1 MHTKIVR
8 GLQTVAASLCL
19 TAAPGLARA
28 GGLDHIRIV
37 VVDAQTHLPIPEAQ
51 VTVEDLNGGHLTRR
65 IAAGPCSPS
74 FNTHRWTLE
83 TGLSLDSPT
92 LIMIPIGT
100 SVALIGQAQPL
111 NSGAQAANPG
121 VQPGASAQ
129 SAAGAA
135 QQPPV
140 TEIHI
145 RIRADRL
152 QTTKSGPT
160 TAATTI
166 GGAEI
171 ARKVGGSENL
181 NKALQG
187 NSGVAADSA
196 GQIHV
201 RGEHADISYVVDGV
215 GLPDTLSGRQGS
227 VVVPSTIRSLEF
239 ITGGFAPEFG
249 QQTAAILNIETVPGA
264 AHSHSNVSVEA
275 GSFDTTNGDFTTAG
289 PLGKYASY
297 VLDLSATRTRNAVE
311 PQQPD
316 DQTAHNA
323 GSDLNEFGKF
333 RFATSHRDTL
343 SLTLSR
349 SPGTLQ
355 IGNRTGLPSSFASA
369 GQGYGFQGLR
379 NRNGARPDVTSDNQS
394 ALGADNL
401 TLLSQQAAGQDI
413 TQREVSEFGT
423 FSWRRELSSHDT
435 GLFAVTLLHSGQ
447 DVHNNNP
454 AVDLLNLPV
463 DNSIEYNPTATRNV
477 HHVQITSSLASKI
490 GAHQLKAGIQ
500 LDDQNGNETYNL
512 VPASQLA
519 LNALA
524 AFSPALAP
532 AGAVQTDAQG
542 NPVTDLNGNPVFTPT
557 AGTVPTLQVHRSG
570 FYRAAY
576 VQDTWRASRKFV
588 VNYGLRADWYKQG
601 QNLGQAT
608 VDVSAISPRLNF
620 SYAPDPKTAVRWSY
634 NRLFNTPPLAQGAV
648 VGQPIQPEIL
658 DQYDLSAERRIGPG
672 QSLHLAYYIKDMR
685 NQVDTGL
692 LIPGSQIGIYSA
704 VNLQYGG
711 VHGLEFS
718 YEIVPPNG
726 RTYGFDASFNYSY
739 SIARPNGKDNTG
751 ADVPDFND
759 HDQRN
764 TVSLD
769 VGYTWKS
776 GALASFTINHG
787 SGLASSPIPPSTRR
801 VPRTQIDLRF
811 GTGPRLFHGRGGI
824 GLSVENLLDD
834 RTVINFQSA
843 FSGTRFQQ
851 ARRILVNANLSF

>member
-8 GLQTVAASLCL
+8 GGKTAVASLFL
-19 TAAPGLARA
+19 LGAPALAHAR
-28 GGLDHIRIV
+28 GLDQVRFV
-37 VVDAQTHLPIPEAQ
+37 VVDAVTHLPIVGAQ
-51 VTVEDLNGGHLTRR
+51 VTVEDLNGGHAARTLAAGLCSQAFNTRR
-65 IAAGPCSPS
+65 
-74 FNTHRWTLE
+74 WVLE
-83 TGLSLDSPT
+83 NGISVDAPT
-92 LIMIPIGT
+92 LITLPLGASI
-100 SVALIGQAQPL
+100 ALTGQAQP
-111 NSGAQAANPG
+111 STPG
-121 VQPGASAQ
+121 
-129 SAAGAA
+129 A

-152 QTTKSGPT
+152 PTTKSGPT

-166 GGAEI
+166 DSGTI

-187 NSGVAADSA
+187 SSGVAADSA
-196 GQIHV
+196 GQVHV

-227 VVVPSTIRSLEF
+227 VVVPSTIRSLKF

-264 AHSHSNVSVEA
+264 SHSRSNVSIEG

-289 PLGKYASY
+289 PLGKNASY
-297 VLDLSATRTRNAVE
+297 VLDFSATRTRNAIE

-316 DQTAHNA
+316 NQTAHNT

-349 SPGTLQ
+349 SPGTLE
-355 IGNRTGLPSSFASA
+355 IGNRTGLPAAFAAA
-369 GQGYGFQGLR
+369 GQGYGFQGRR
-379 NRNGARPDVTSDNQS
+379 NLDGSRPDVVDANRTS
-394 ALGADNL
+394 LGADNL
-401 TLLSQQAAGQDI
+401 PLLSQQATGQDI

-423 FSWRRELSSHDT
+423 LSWRRELSAHET

-447 DVHNNNP
+447 DVHNRNP
-454 AVDLLNLPV
+454 AVDLLNLPI
-463 DNSIEYNPTATRNV
+463 DNSVEYNPTATRNV
-477 HHVQITSSLASKI
+477 HHVQVTGSLTSKA
-490 GAHQLKAGIQ
+490 GAHQFKGGFL
-500 LDDQNGNETYNL
+500 LDDQNGNESYNL

-524 AFSPALAP
+524 ALSPALAP
-532 AGAVQTDAQG
+532 AGTVQTDAQG
-542 NPVTDLNGNPVFTPT
+542 NPVNDVNGNPVFMPTSGTTPN
-557 AGTVPTLQVHRSG
+557 LQVHRSG
-570 FYRAAY
+570 FYRAGY
-576 VQDTWRASRKFV
+576 IQDTWRSSRKFV
-588 VNYGLRADWYKQG
+588 VNYGLRGDWYKQG
-601 QNLGQAT
+601 QNLGQP
-608 VDVSAISPRLNF
+608 VVSVKTISPRLNF
-620 SYAPDPKTAVRWSY
+620 SYAPDPKTALRWSY
-634 NRLFNTPPLAQGAV
+634 NKLFNTPPLAQGAV
-648 VGQPIQPEIL
+648 VGQPIEPEIL
-658 DQYDLSAERRIGPG
+658 DQYDLSVERRIGPG
-672 QSLHLAYYIKDMR
+672 QSLHLAYYIKDIR

-704 VNLQYGG
+704 VNFAVGG
-711 VHGLEFS
+711 VHGVEFS
-718 YEIVPPNG
+718 YDIVPARG
-726 RTYGFDASFNYSY
+726 RNYGFDAAFNYSY

-751 ADVPDFND
+751 TNVPDFND

-764 TVSLD
+764 TLSLD

-776 GALASFTINHG
+776 GALASFSINHG
-787 SGLASSPIPPSTRR
+787 SGLASSPIPPSNNR

-811 GTGPRLFHGRGGI
+811 GTGPRLFRGRGGI

-834 RTVINFQSA
+834 HTVINFQSA

-851 ARRILVNANLSF
+851 ARRILLNANLSF

>member
-8 GLQTVAASLCL
+8 GGKTAAASLFL
-19 TAAPGLARA
+19 LAVPALARA
-28 GGLDHIRIV
+28 GGLDRIQFV
-37 VVDAQTHLPIPEAQ
+37 VVDAMTHLPLVGAQ
-51 VTVEDLNGGHLTRR
+51 VTVEDLNGGHLTRTV
-65 IAAGPCSPS
+65 AAGPFTPT
-74 FNTHRWTLE
+74 FNTRRWAVE
-83 TGLSLDSPT
+83 TGLSADTPT
-92 LIMIPIGT
+92 LITIPVGT
-100 SVALIGQAQPL
+100 SVALIGQAQT
-111 NSGAQAANPG
+111 AAPG
-121 VQPGASAQ
+121 
-129 SAAGAA
+129 A

-145 RIRADRL
+145 RVHADRL
-152 QTTKSGPT
+152 PTTKSGPT
-160 TAATTI
+160 TGATTI

-171 ARKVGGSENL
+171 ARKTGGSENL

-187 NSGVAADSA
+187 SSGVAADSA
-196 GQIHV
+196 GQLHV

-264 AHSHSNVSVEA
+264 THSRSNISIEA

-297 VLDLSATRTRNAVE
+297 VLDLSATRTRNALE

-316 DQTAHNA
+316 NQTAHNA

-343 SLTLSR
+343 NLTLSR
-349 SPGTLQ
+349 SPGTLE
-355 IGNRTGLPSSFASA
+355 IGNRTGLPASFASA
-369 GQGYGFQGLR
+369 GQGFGFQGLR
-379 NRNGARPDVTSDNQS
+379 NADGSRPATTTANPTG
-394 ALGADNL
+394 LGADNL
-401 TLLSQQAAGQDI
+401 PLFSQQIAGMDI
-413 TQREVSEFGT
+413 TQREISEFGT
-423 FSWRRELSSHDT
+423 LSWRRELSARET
-435 GLFAVTLLHSGQ
+435 GLLAITLLHSGQ
-447 DVHNNNP
+447 DVHNHNP
-454 AVDLLNLPV
+454 AVDLLNLPI

-477 HHVQITSSLASKI
+477 HHVQISSSVASNR
-490 GAHQLKAGIQ
+490 GPHQLKAGLL
-500 LDDQNGNETYNL
+500 LDDQNGNETYHL

-519 LNALA
+519 LDALA
-524 AFSPALAP
+524 ALSPALAP
-532 AGAVQTDAQG
+532 AGSVQTDAQG
-542 NPVTDLNGNPVFTPT
+542 SPVTDVNGNPVYK
-557 AGTVPTLQVHRSG
+557 AASSTVPTLQVHRSG

-576 VQDTWRASRKFV
+576 VQDTWRASRKFT
-588 VNYGLRADWYKQG
+588 VNYGLRGDWYNQG

-608 VDVSAISPRLNF
+608 VDVQAISPRLNF

-658 DQYDLSAERRIGPG
+658 DQYDLSVERRIGPG
-672 QSLHLAYYIKDMR
+672 QSLHLAYYIKDIR

-704 VNLQYGG
+704 VNFQIGG

-718 YEIVPPNG
+718 YDIVPAHG

-764 TVSLD
+764 TLSLD
-769 VGYTWKS
+769 AGYTWRS
-776 GALASFTINHG
+776 GATASLSVNHG
-787 SGLASSPIPPSTRR
+787 SGLASSSIAPSTLRI
-801 VPRTQIDLRF
+801 PRTQVDVRF
-811 GTGPRLFHGRGGI
+811 GTGPRLFRGHGGV
-824 GLSVENLLDD
+824 GLSIENLLDD
-834 RTVINFQSA
+834 HTVINFQSA
-843 FSGTRFQQ
+843 FSGTRFQE
-851 ARRILVNANLSF
+851 ARRILLNANLSF